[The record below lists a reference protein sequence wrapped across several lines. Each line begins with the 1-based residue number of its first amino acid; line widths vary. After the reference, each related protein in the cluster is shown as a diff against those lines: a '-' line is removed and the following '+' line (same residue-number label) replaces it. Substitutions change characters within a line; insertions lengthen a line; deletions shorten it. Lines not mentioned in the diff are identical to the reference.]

1 MSARATAALPAVAMV
16 LAAALAGC
24 GLKGPLYLPERSGG
38 VVVRPGPGAAAPAA
52 PAPGASTEPLP
63 ASQVPEEDSA
73 SQPEVPDQP
82 ATPPPPPRGT
92 GHG

>member
-1 MSARATAALPAVAMV
+1 VSVRAAVALPALAMA
-16 LAAALAGC
+16 LATALAGC
-24 GLKGPLYLPERSGG
+24 GLKGPLYLPEKSGG
-38 VVVRPGPGAAAPAA
+38 VVVRPGPGAAAPPA

-82 ATPPPPPRGT
+82 ETAPPPPGN
-92 GHG
+92 GDG